1 MGFNIGA
8 LAGGISDG
16 WSAGVDLRSKDLQ
29 QQLTQHQ
36 LQEYQNAQ
44 AAQRAF
50 TNMLIPGAQPMPGT
64 PQQPG
69 SGLPTMAQLP
79 IIGPIS
85 RGIESAGQAFGDFF
99 GMGGQPQASSAPP
112 QTGARPAM
120 PQSAPAA
127 PSGMGAVSAQTQAP
141 AGPQTAALS
150 GGTPGMPNAQMI
162 AQAIDQANPGLKQR
176 NPDAFAAAVNMGIQ
190 QIARFQDSQ
199 LAAAKT
205 RAEIGD
211 IESRGPLNKAKVET
225 EGAKAGYYSERARNP
240 SGKDPVKA
248 VNDEIR
254 HELTN
259 NATQL
264 RHYEDLK
271 ARALSAPV
279 MTPQIKA
286 LVTEADGFIQAHR
299 ERDKILRS
307 QLSTADLT
315 KRPPGGKEPAAPP
328 AMAPP
333 TPEVQAK
340 LAPII
345 GEMVQLS
352 QTPEAVQ
359 KITALV
365 KHLQSKGVPAN
376 EINFMLMEANK
387 ATSSPEP
394 MRPERPQVPM
404 SR

>member
-1 MGFNIGA
+1 MGFNFGA
-8 LAGGISDG
+8 LAGGMADG
-16 WSAGVDLRSKDLQ
+16 WQAGVDLTSKGMQ
-29 QQLTQHQ
+29 QQLTANQ
-36 LQEYQNAQ
+36 LQEYANAQ

-64 PQQPG
+64 PEQPG

-79 IIGPIS
+79 IIGPIA
-85 RGIESAGQAFGDFF
+85 RGVQGAGQAFGDLL
-99 GMGGQPQASSAPP
+99 GVGGGPQASSAPP
-112 QTGARPAM
+112 QSGARPAM
-120 PQSAPAA
+120 PQATPQSAPAA
-127 PSGMGAVSAQTQAP
+127 PAAP
-141 AGPQTAALS
+141 GPQTASL
-150 GGTPGMPNAQMI
+150 GGGIPGMPNAQMI

-176 NPDAFAAAVNMGIQ
+176 NPDAFAAAVNMGMQ
-190 QIARFQDSQ
+190 QIARFQDQ
-199 LAAAKT
+199 QMAAAKS
-205 RAEIGD
+205 RAEIGK
-211 IESRGPLNKAKVET
+211 IESEVPLNKAKVGT
-225 EGAKAGYYSERARNP
+225 EEAKAGYYSERSRNP

-286 LVTEADGFIQAHR
+286 LVTEAEQYIVAHR

-307 QLSTADLT
+307 QLSTADLR
-315 KRPPGGKEPAAPP
+315 KRPPGGVEPAAPP

-333 TPEVQAK
+333 PPEIQAK

-345 GEMVQLS
+345 GEMVQLAA
-352 QTPEAVQ
+352 TPEAAQ

-387 ATSSPEP
+387 ATSAPQP
-394 MRPERPQVPM
+394 MRPERPQVPI